1 MAQQYK
7 LVELDLTATEHEDE
21 FFNLMQTYRP
31 NDQYLIWQQ
40 KSKGYVKLLF
50 IGRPNAENVED
61 TFFFQSI
68 LKFQIPIKDIL
79 NDRPKNK
86 RRIRTI
92 RGCLNAFF
100 YSEDKVP
107 STLVLR
113 PNNDS
118 IMQTRL
124 LLGKTCE
131 NMNQRIFHFI
141 NKTFF
146 KIETDEAGLGN
157 EKIFLEKIE
166 ALESRILKLESLEI
180 GQIELKSQIQKLE
193 SLEIGQIELKS
204 QIQKLEKFYNA
215 KPKVLNKLK
224 ELEPKV
230 SNQKNN
236 AEIFIKNIKRQGELE
251 LPASQ
256 FRNFIT
262 EDLVSLFIIT
272 EKEKPSLTIK
282 DFLTMNSNESY
293 SFFKL
298 TNFNVSYT
306 NLKRDKLL
314 YSKVDLPQS
323 IKKGIVVYKEKKINK

>member
-92 RGCLNAFF
+92 RGCLNDFF
-100 YSEDKVP
+100 YSENLAAPNLD
-107 STLVLR
+107 LI

-193 SLEIGQIELKS
+193 
-204 QIQKLEKFYNA
+204 KFYNA

-236 AEIFIKNIKRQGELE
+236 AEIFIKNIKRQGELK

-272 EKEKPSLTIK
+272 EREKPSLTIK

-323 IKKGIVVYKEKKINK
+323 IKEGIVVYKEKKINK